1 MGNYVS
7 ANQTTMEEPFKGSI
21 IREVKCNCT
30 SKTKEYLDTLTITAI
45 FNEDKTINLKFE
57 TIRTYNSKRNHIHD
71 LHPLCLTTAVDSEK
85 GIKTV
90 DMIIPDNDVVRLML
104 DDLIM
109 ADEELD
115 GKYPDHHP
123 TDTRARIIG
132 FLDSIQY

>member
-1 MGNYVS
+1 MGS
-7 ANQTTMEEPFKGSI
+7 AISTVQSTAEEPFKGSI
-21 IREVKCNCT
+21 IEEVKCNCT

-57 TIRTYNSKRNHIHD
+57 TIRSYNAKKNHIHD
-71 LHPLCLTTAVDSEK
+71 LHPLCLTMAVDSEK

-90 DMIIPDNDVVRLML
+90 EMIIPDNDVVRLML
-104 DDLIM
+104 DDLVM
-109 ADEELD
+109 TDDELD

-132 FLDSIQY
+132 YLDSIQY